1 MRTLTALIF
10 VGVSIQFSVAITAKQ
25 LPMSSPTLELVSR
38 GDGGL
43 LAIIEERSTTTT
55 TPFKTQLPQNRCGS
69 LADCKLFGTEA
80 SISSDSYAEAAAHPF
95 QRIWLVRVDSRN
107 RPLADVY
114 QTDSTYKLLSVAE
127 CGGPRGACPEPAPP
141 VAPGPSTPGCG
152 PTGICPQPAPTPVA
166 PGPSTPG
173 CGPTGICPQPAPTP
187 VAPGPSS
194 PGCGP
199 TGICP
204 QPGPGRAF
212 ASKLDSGQLVVT
224 EEHSLSKDQREYL
237 RRLLSDTQ
245 KPTVQESPPR

>member
-166 PGPSTPG
+166 PGPS
-173 CGPTGICPQPAPTP
+173 
-187 VAPGPSS
+187 S